1 MRRTPQE
8 LPQYLR
14 IVDSNAAVSATIL
27 EVAASHSFVRLM
39 YLFGS
44 TGRGLV
50 GGDLLID
57 TASSCSVFADHASAA
72 SVEEAMRIAD
82 ASEDNSIDVIVG
94 CGGGRVL
101 DVAKYAAFHAKKPFL
116 SVPTQATHDGICSP
130 IAVLQDENGST
141 RSLGAAAP
149 VGIVVP
155 AHVVERSPRRC
166 LVSGVADLASNIL
179 AVADWRW
186 ARQFAGEDFDD
197 YAALLAETG
206 AQLMLARRA
215 SLDPESAFTREDVEL
230 LVRGLVLSGLAMTL
244 AGTSRPCSGSE
255 HLLSHAFD
263 EIGTGRGTHGEQVA
277 VACRLAAAFYDDDSE
292 IAAVG
297 ELLDAVGAPASPRDI
312 GISKEDASRALQ
324 LAPNVRPG
332 RLTRLTR
339 ALEVDPAHVE
349 RLADLVW
356 W

>member
-1 MRRTPQE
+1 MLRSTRHSTRRNHFCRCRP
-8 LPQYLR
+8 
-14 IVDSNAAVSATIL
+14 
-27 EVAASHSFVRLM
+27 
-39 YLFGS
+39 
-44 TGRGLV
+44 
-50 GGDLLID
+50 
-57 TASSCSVFADHASAA
+57 
-72 SVEEAMRIAD
+72 
-82 ASEDNSIDVIVG
+82 
-94 CGGGRVL
+94 
-101 DVAKYAAFHAKKPFL
+101 
-116 SVPTQATHDGICSP
+116 QATHDGICSP

-141 RSLGAAAP
+141 RSLGAAPP

-244 AGTSRPCSGSE
+244 AGTSRPSSGSE

-263 EIGTGRGTHGEQVA
+263 EIGAGHGTHGEQVA
-277 VACRLAAAFYDDDSE
+277 VACRLAAALYDDNSE

-297 ELLDAVGAPASPRDI
+297 GAARRGRCTGVAARHRDLQRGRLASAPAGAERQTGPSYATDPCAR
-312 GISKEDASRALQ
+312 GRLRVRRASR
-324 LAPNVRPG
+324 RPG
-332 RLTRLTR
+332 LVVTASQTRDVHAAILAAGLSSRFGGTQKALYAIDGVSLLERWIRHLHR
-339 ALEVDPAHVE
+339 AGVSRVTVVSGHRAEEVE
-349 RLADLVW
+349 RATRDLGLEAVTTFENERYDVW
-356 W
+356 DNSTR